1 MMQNLVIEE
10 GGDVTIESVKLPK
23 GTFAKIQ
30 PHETAFIDLP
40 NPRAVLENT
49 LRNYS
54 CLSQGETICVQF
66 NNRNYDLD
74 IIETRPHTA
83 ILTVETDL
91 NVDFDAP
98 KDYKEI
104 APAQAM

>member
-10 GGDVTIESVKLPK
+10 GGDVTIESVTLPK

-54 CLSQGETICVQF
+54 CLSQGETICV
-66 NNRNYDLD
+66 
-74 IIETRPHTA
+74 
-83 ILTVETDL
+83 
-91 NVDFDAP
+91 
-98 KDYKEI
+98 
-104 APAQAM
+104 